1 MQTTRHFGT
10 SSWVGHMMTAQ
21 THAHASETATMS
33 HEMQD
38 YTIPV
43 PCGSCSTHL
52 HTFWQGHAADDVPK
66 RRFPQLQMG
75 FTEQVITC
83 NEAVR
88 CSMCWRTQANELHS
102 QGCYGACVT
111 SVHAPPCSSN
121 ASTGLTARRSGFIRP
136 IRFGVHVGAP
146 TC

>member
-1 MQTTRHFGT
+1 
-10 SSWVGHMMTAQ
+10 MMTAQ
-21 THAHASETATMS
+21 THAHATETATMS

-43 PCGSCSTHL
+43 PSGSCSTHF

-88 CSMCWRTQANELHS
+88 CSMC
-102 QGCYGACVT
+102 
-111 SVHAPPCSSN
+111 
-121 ASTGLTARRSGFIRP
+121 
-136 IRFGVHVGAP
+136 
-146 TC
+146 